1 MAQLL
6 GHHHISMYTKDASE
20 NNAFYKNILG
30 LRRVKVS
37 VNQENPTMYHIF
49 YGDKTGSPGTEL
61 TFFEMPRVGSTHRGT
76 NAYER
81 IGLLVPTQKSLDYW
95 KNRFESYDVK
105 HSEVISY
112 ADRTAL
118 HFEDPEGLRFVLQVS
133 EEDQRSSFEPWEN
146 SSVPSEHQIT
156 GLGTI
161 EITVSDLDKMTQTL
175 TDLFHF
181 TLVEEKA
188 EKVLLQSVSGEV
200 FGEVLLKK
208 KEGPS
213 VRLGRGSVHHLAF
226 RVKDEEDLIYF
237 SEKLKERGL
246 ETTGVVDRY
255 YFKSLYYTDSSGIV
269 FEIATDGPGFT
280 MDSSVQELGQTLDL
294 PPALEDRRNEIEGHL
309 KPIEE

>member
-20 NNAFYKNILG
+20 NNAFYENILG

-61 TFFEMPRVGSTHRGT
+61 TFFEMPRVGRSHRGT

-105 HSEVISY
+105 HSEIISY
-112 ADRTAL
+112 ANRAAL
-118 HFEDPEGLRFVLQVS
+118 HFEDPEGLKFVLQVS
-133 EEDQRSSFEPWEN
+133 EEDRRSSFEPWEN
-146 SSVPSEHQIT
+146 SSVPSEHQIM

-161 EITVSDLDKMTQTL
+161 EITVSDLDKLTKTL

-181 TLVEEKA
+181 TLVEEK
-188 EKVLLQSVSGEV
+188 EEEVLLQSVSGEV
-200 FGEVLLKK
+200 FGEILLKK
-208 KEGPS
+208 KDGPPI
-213 VRLGRGSVHHLAF
+213 RLGRGSVHHLAL
-226 RVKDEEDLIYF
+226 RVKDDKDLAYF
-237 SEKLKERGL
+237 DTKLKEKGL
-246 ETTGVVDRY
+246 KSTGIVDRY
-255 YFKSLYYTDSSGIV
+255 YFKSLYFTDPSGIV

-280 MDSSVQELGQTLDL
+280 VDSSVEELGQTLDL
-294 PPALEDRRNEIEGHL
+294 PPFLEDKRKEIEGYL
-309 KPIEE
+309 TPIEE